1 MIRSRFMGH
10 CPFSDRHAVGVAE
23 DGRIAGVHIYSI
35 KEYRLKT
42 LFFSR
47 YGFCF
52 KDSIRGLFTAGEQ
65 AQGPV
70 IQPVG
75 QSSPGKH
82 KQFGVFAH

>member
-1 MIRSRFMGH
+1 MIRSRFIVH
-10 CPFSDRHAVGVAE
+10 CPFSDRHAVGVEE
-23 DGRIAGVHIYSI
+23 DGGIAGAHIDSI

-42 LFFSR
+42 LLFSR

-70 IQPVG
+70 IQLVG
-75 QSSPGKH
+75 QSSPGKY

>member
-10 CPFSDRHAVGVAE
+10 CPFSDRHTVGVEE
-23 DGRIAGVHIYSI
+23 DGEVAGARIYSI
-35 KEYRLKT
+35 KEYRLKSNVFQ
-42 LFFSR
+42 LIWV
-47 YGFCF
+47 CF
-52 KDSIRGLFTAGEQ
+52 KDSIHGLFTAGEQ